1 VLPLAAGS
9 LYNRNKTENPLLHLF
24 ASYFDKTIKKKK
36 KNNNNNNK
44 VEAKP
49 LLALL
54 KGDTVASFFG
64 E

>member
-1 VLPLAAGS
+1 VLPLAAG
-9 LYNRNKTENPLLHLF
+9 YNRNKTENPLLHLF

-36 KNNNNNNK
+36 KKNNNK

>member
-36 KNNNNNNK
+36 KKNNNK

>member
-36 KNNNNNNK
+36 KNNNNK

-49 LLALL
+49 LPALL
-54 KGDTVASFFG
+54 KGDTVASFFFG